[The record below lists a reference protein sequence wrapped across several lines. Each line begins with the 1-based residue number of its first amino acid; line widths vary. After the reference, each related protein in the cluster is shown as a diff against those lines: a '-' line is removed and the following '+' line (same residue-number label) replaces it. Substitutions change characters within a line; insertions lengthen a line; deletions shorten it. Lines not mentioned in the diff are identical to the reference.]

1 MGGGLFIFR
10 EGGGGV
16 GVLWRKYVYVSQI
29 VGWLSYYTT
38 LCSRDLNVL
47 WDTKQLFLSLVE
59 YKGFQELFIDSS
71 D

>member
-10 EGGGGV
+10 EGGGGS
-16 GVLWRKYVYVSQI
+16 GGSLEKDVSQI